1 MSDNNYHTTRLKA
14 DEKRTVLW
22 SVLTPYLQRFVPP
35 EATVLDFGAGHCDF
49 INGVI
54 AKQKIAFDQWD
65 GIRNAVQPGIST
77 VVGDYS
83 ELASLPESSVDVIF
97 ASNIFEHFTTE
108 DLAKVFAVLH
118 RLLRPGGKLICLQPN
133 FYYAYR
139 SYFDDYT
146 HKSVWTHVSL
156 PDFLSVSG
164 YVPTFVKGDF
174 LPLTV
179 KSRLPVF
186 PVLIRAYLLSPVR
199 PMAGQMLVVAEV
211 RK

>member
-1 MSDNNYHTTRLKA
+1 MSEDNYHTTRLKA

-22 SVLTPYLQRFVPP
+22 SVLTPYLQRFIPQD
-35 EATVLDFGAGHCDF
+35 ATVMDFGAGHCDF

-54 AKQKIAFDQWD
+54 AKQKIAFDQWS
-65 GIRNAVQPGIST
+65 GIRDTAHSGVETI
-77 VVGDYS
+77 VGDYS
-83 ELASLPESSVDVIF
+83 ELTSLSDSSVDVIF
-97 ASNIFEHFTTE
+97 ASNIFEHFTAS
-108 DLAKVFAVLH
+108 DLGKVLAVLH
-118 RLLRPGGKLICLQPN
+118 RLLRLGGQLICLQPN

-139 SYFDDYT
+139 RYFDDYT
-146 HKSVWTHVSL
+146 HKSIWTHVSL

-164 YVPTFVKGDF
+164 YVPNFVKPNF

-186 PVLIRAYLLSPVR
+186 PILVRAYLASPFR
-199 PMAGQMLVVAEV
+199 PMAGQMLVVAEA